1 MPHVVCFR
9 NFLGAVRN
17 PKTIKRSSYRGCQ
30 KEKVVGSTMSVC
42 HAGQGSLGGAG
53 GVQAC

>member
-17 PKTIKRSSYRGCQ
+17 PKTIKRSSYRGAKKRKLSDLHVRLSCRT
-30 KEKVVGSTMSVC
+30 G
-42 HAGQGSLGGAG
+42 AFGGGG